1 MSHSADHQI
10 STSTNNII
18 IEFPWKYSVKSSLK
32 TTKNLKVKTLTS
44 LANNTE
50 GIMTINLK

>member
-1 MSHSADHQI
+1 MNRSADHQI

-32 TTKNLKVKTLTS
+32 NYKELKS
-44 LANNTE
+44 
-50 GIMTINLK
+50 